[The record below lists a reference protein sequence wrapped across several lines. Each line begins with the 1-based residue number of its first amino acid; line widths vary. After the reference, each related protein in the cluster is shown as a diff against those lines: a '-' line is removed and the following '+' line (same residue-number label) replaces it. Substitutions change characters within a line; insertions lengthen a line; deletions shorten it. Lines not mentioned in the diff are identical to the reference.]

1 MNFSAVQIAMVAA
14 IALIVFGPSRLPEI
28 GRQIGRGLREA
39 RRQVGEV
46 TGQFSDATDDFDVE
60 TDPSPRA
67 STTSAT
73 DDAAAPSK
81 PTVSDDDLEL
91 LKDVVMEGTPP
102 VGGSDA
108 IDLAEVEHILAADD
122 PSSVTVPERA
132 A

>member
-46 TGQFSDATDDFDVE
+46 PGQFSDATDDFDVE

-67 STTSAT
+67 STPSAT
-73 DDAAAPSK
+73 DDAAAPSE